1 MNQAEGDGKL
11 SPARQDWAARHLNDA
26 TRACGI
32 GGGAGGSGW
41 VERSQG
47 YSHPKLVA
55 AIKAQL
61 DALPFCPCRYT
72 NRAAIE
78 LARRLVEL
86 PPAPLGSEVRGMG
99 LYLGAE
105 IGRRG

>member
-1 MNQAEGDGKL
+1 M
-11 SPARQDWAARHLNDA
+11 
-26 TRACGI
+26 
-32 GGGAGGSGW
+32 
-41 VERSQG
+41 
-47 YSHPKLVA
+47 A
-55 AIKAQL
+55 AIEAQL

-78 LARRLVEL
+78 LARHLVEL

-105 IGRRG
+105 IGRRGEAVSNAAAEQVLL